1 MARGNYVFGSKTK
14 AMLKRAQQESK
25 YFNTVYAEYNNII
38 NRVTN
43 GKVVPVSDL
52 TRDQRDAAINYFMSR
67 FGAKKKSAEQALDM
81 INAYQR
87 DFLQGNRIYT
97 VNTPRTDNTIVF
109 APSDT
114 PTLIQ

>member
-1 MARGNYVFGSKTK
+1 MSNP
-14 AMLKRAQQESK
+14 EEWH
-25 YFNTVYAEYNNII
+25 AEYNNII

-87 DFLQGNRIYT
+87 DFLQGNRIHT

-109 APSDT
+109 VPSDT

>member
-1 MARGNYVFGSKTK
+1 
-14 AMLKRAQQESK
+14 
-25 YFNTVYAEYNNII
+25 
-38 NRVTN
+38 
-43 GKVVPVSDL
+43 
-52 TRDQRDAAINYFMSR
+52 MSR
-67 FGAKKKSAEQALDM
+67 FGAKKKSAEQAFDM

-87 DFLQGNRIYT
+87 DFLQGNRIHT